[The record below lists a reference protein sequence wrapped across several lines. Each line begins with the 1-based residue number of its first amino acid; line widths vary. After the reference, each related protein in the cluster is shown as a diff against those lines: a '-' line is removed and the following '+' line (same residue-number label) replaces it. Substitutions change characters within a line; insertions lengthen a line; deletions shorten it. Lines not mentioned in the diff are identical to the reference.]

1 MESTK
6 KSLRYELWK
15 HKAPGALEE
24 GAEER
29 EPRRTQHRVQSP
41 LGWSLPTPR
50 LFIWLLDAAR
60 WLDGEWQG
68 GQYRRK
74 GPASLL
80 HGQWP
85 IRVSQYTQR
94 QFQFKASWA

>member
-1 MESTK
+1 MQ
-6 KSLRYELWK
+6 
-15 HKAPGALEE
+15 P
-24 GAEER
+24 
-29 EPRRTQHRVQSP
+29 RVQSL
-41 LGWSLPTPR
+41 LGGSLPTPR

-60 WLDGEWQG
+60 WLDGEGHGG
-68 GQYRRK
+68 GQYSRK

-94 QFQFKASWA
+94 QEQFQFKASWA